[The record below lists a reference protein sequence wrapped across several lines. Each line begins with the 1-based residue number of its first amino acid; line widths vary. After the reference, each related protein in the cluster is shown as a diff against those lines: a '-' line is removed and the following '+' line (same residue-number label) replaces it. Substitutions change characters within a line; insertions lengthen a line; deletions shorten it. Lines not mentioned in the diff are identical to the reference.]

1 MKYCIITFGCQMNEA
16 DSDLMASLLGR
27 AGWQACEAY
36 EEADL
41 VVLNTCSVRERPEHK
56 VFSLL
61 GEMRPWKQS
70 HPGAVLAVSGCMAQR
85 AAQEIVRRA
94 PHVDIVMGTGA
105 FHRVEEYFE
114 RAREGRR
121 PVVALDMDE
130 DPSAA
135 RARQP
140 YVGAQHAVPLRAFV
154 PVIRGC
160 SNFCSYCIVPY
171 VRGPEASRS
180 PSEIRREVESLV
192 ARGTREVTL
201 LGQNVLAY
209 GRDLA
214 RVPQASACTFP
225 QLLLDL
231 SRIEGLWRIRF
242 TTCHPRDVDPGVIS
256 AMAEIDKVCE
266 HIHLPIQ
273 AGTDRLLREMN
284 RGYTADRY
292 LEVVGELRARVPGIA
307 ITTDIMVGF
316 PGESED
322 DFEKSLRLYEK
333 IRFDGAFMFA
343 YSPRPGTK
351 AAALDN
357 QLPRSVRLERLARVI
372 EMQNRITI
380 EKNEA
385 AVGEEVELLVDGPAA
400 RGEGL
405 LAGRA
410 RNNKQVIFPALG
422 SGFVKPAAGF
432 TNPAPSPSLPG
443 SLVTVRLTEAHLWG
457 FSGELDAGELP
468 EASKPA
474 PLF

>member
-1 MKYCIITFGCQMNEA
+1 
-16 DSDLMASLLGR
+16 
-27 AGWQACEAY
+27 
-36 EEADL
+36 
-41 VVLNTCSVRERPEHK
+41 
-56 VFSLL
+56 
-61 GEMRPWKQS
+61 
-70 HPGAVLAVSGCMAQR
+70 
-85 AAQEIVRRA
+85 
-94 PHVDIVMGTGA
+94 
-105 FHRVEEYFE
+105 
-114 RAREGRR
+114 
-121 PVVALDMDE
+121 
-130 DPSAA
+130 
-135 RARQP
+135 
-140 YVGAQHAVPLRAFV
+140 
-154 PVIRGC
+154 
-160 SNFCSYCIVPY
+160 
-171 VRGPEASRS
+171 
-180 PSEIRREVESLV
+180 
-192 ARGTREVTL
+192 
-201 LGQNVLAY
+201 
-209 GRDLA
+209 
-214 RVPQASACTFP
+214 
-225 QLLLDL
+225 
-231 SRIEGLWRIRF
+231 
-242 TTCHPRDVDPGVIS
+242 
-256 AMAEIDKVCE
+256 
-266 HIHLPIQ
+266 
-273 AGTDRLLREMN
+273 
-284 RGYTADRY
+284 
-292 LEVVGELRARVPGIA
+292 VPGIA